1 MVWGGSFDEKG
12 SDYIRKLV
20 QIEKTIKFLEKLKE
34 EVNLE
39 EKKCLIKT
47 IEIIV
52 NHFSKNRSEE
62 L

>member
-20 QIEKTIKFLEKLKE
+20 QAEKTIKFLEKFKE
-34 EVNLE
+34 ELNTN
-39 EKKCLIKT
+39 EKEYLVKT
-47 IEIIV
+47 IDIII

-62 L
+62 S

>member
-1 MVWGGSFDEKG
+1 MVWGGAFDEKG